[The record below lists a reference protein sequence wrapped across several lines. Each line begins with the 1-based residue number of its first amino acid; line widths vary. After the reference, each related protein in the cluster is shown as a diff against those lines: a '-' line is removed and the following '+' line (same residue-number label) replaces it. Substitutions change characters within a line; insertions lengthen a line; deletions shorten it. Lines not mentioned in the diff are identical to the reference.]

1 MIKLI
6 LDTDIADDIDDAF
19 ALDFILKNSDQL
31 ELLGVVTVFKNVLE
45 RAQIAKKII
54 RLNGKNI
61 PVYMGENKPL
71 RNNINY
77 FHYENPQHLLSYKPC
92 LDEEKVEEMNG
103 VDFILKTIRENP
115 HQITLLGIGPCTD
128 IARAIQKDLETMKLV
143 KQILLMN
150 GTNNLSKA
158 YTKEW
163 NVLVD
168 PEAEQVL
175 FHSELPIRFV
185 PGEITCQSTL
195 TDEEL
200 QKVFQKTNP
209 SALYINEML
218 KEWMDANKRMP
229 VLHDVLPIYSL
240 LNKDCFHFKKV
251 VVEVPLDEEHRGSMA
266 LMEDEKSNKEVAMT
280 FNRQVFM
287 DYFMNLY

>member
-19 ALDFILKNSDQL
+19 ALDFILKNKDHF

-45 RAQIAKKII
+45 RAQVAKKII
-54 RLNGKNI
+54 RLNGKDV

-71 RNNINY
+71 KNQVSY
-77 FHYENPQHLLSYKPC
+77 FHYETPRHLLSYKPC
-92 LDEEKVEEMNG
+92 LDDEKVEEMNG
-103 VDFILKTIRENP
+103 IDFILKTIKENP
-115 HQITLLGIGPCTD
+115 YQITLLGIGPCTD
-128 IARAIQKDLETMKLV
+128 IALAIKKDPETMKLV

-150 GTNNLSKA
+150 GTNNFERA

-168 PEAEQVL
+168 PEADQIL
-175 FHSELPIRFV
+175 FNSELPIKFV

-200 QKVFQKTNP
+200 KEVFNKDNP

-218 KEWMDANKRMP
+218 REWMEANKRMP

-240 LNKDCFHFKKV
+240 INKDCFQFKKV
-251 VVEVPLDEEHRGSMA
+251 TVEVPLDEEHRGSMA
-266 LMEDEKSNKEVAMT
+266 VKLDEKSNKEVAVT
-280 FNRQVFM
+280 FDRQTFM
-287 DYFMNLY
+287 KDFLNLY

>member
-19 ALDFILKNSDQL
+19 ALDFILKNSDQI

-45 RAQIAKKII
+45 RAQVAKKII
-54 RLNGKNI
+54 RLNKKNI
-61 PVYMGENKPL
+61 PVYMGENKPVK
-71 RNNINY
+71 NDISY
-77 FHYENPQHLLSYKPC
+77 FHYEDGKHLLSYKPD
-92 LDEEKVEEMNG
+92 LDHEKVEEMSG

-115 HQITLLGIGPCTD
+115 HEITLLGIGPVTD
-128 IARAIQKDLETMKLV
+128 IAKAIQKDLEAMKLV

-150 GTNNLSKA
+150 GTNNLNRV
-158 YTKEW
+158 YVKEW

-168 PEAEQVL
+168 PEAEKVVL
-175 FHSELPIRFV
+175 ESELPVRFV

-200 QKVFQKTNP
+200 KQVFNKNNP

-251 VVEVPLDEEHRGSMA
+251 VVEVPLEEEHRGSLA
-266 LMEDEKSNKEVAMT
+266 ISEDEKSNKEVAVT
-280 FNRQVFM
+280 FDRQTFM
-287 DYFMNLY
+287 EYFMNLY

>member
-19 ALDFILKNSDQL
+19 ALDFILKNSDQF
-31 ELLGVVTVFKNVLE
+31 ELLGVVTVYKNVLE

-54 RLNGKNI
+54 RLNGKDI
-61 PVYMGENKPL
+61 PVFMGENKPFK
-71 RNNINY
+71 NDVWH
-77 FHYENPQHLLSYKPC
+77 FHYENPQHLLSYKPG
-92 LDEEKVEEMNG
+92 LEKEKVEEMNG
-103 VDFILKTIRENP
+103 VDYILKTIKENP

-150 GTNNLSKA
+150 GSNNFNKC

-163 NVLVD
+163 NVMVD

-200 QKVFQKTNP
+200 KQVFQKNNP

-251 VVEVPLDEEHRGSMA
+251 VVEVPLDEELRGSMA
-266 LMEDEKSNKEVAMT
+266 IDEDEKSNKEVAVT
-280 FNRQVFM
+280 FDRQAFM
-287 DYFMNLY
+287 EYFMSLY